1 MTISVAPMLKRQ
13 CPSPSFGHGWI
24 MGCEGKRWHPSND
37 QKVLLRE
44 LSSVKPNFIQRISKV
59 WGK

>member
-1 MTISVAPMLKRQ
+1 MPISVAPMLKRQ